1 MVGRYNRCD
10 KVLIVTTN
18 YHGYDNYRCDKVL
31 IVTTNYHGYDNYR
44 CDKVLIVTYFITSM
58 VVAVIVGSY
67 NHFSI
72 TSIVVIAV
80 IVAAMTTVDVIQ
92 Y

>member
-1 MVGRYNRCD
+1 
-10 KVLIVTTN
+10 
-18 YHGYDNYRCDKVL
+18 
-31 IVTTNYHGYDNYR
+31 
-44 CDKVLIVTYFITSM
+44 M

-80 IVAAMTTVDVIQ
+80 IVGSYNHYFITSIVVAVIVSIDVIK

>member
-1 MVGRYNRCD
+1 V
-10 KVLIVTTN
+10 
-18 YHGYDNYRCDKVL
+18 
-31 IVTTNYHGYDNYR
+31 
-44 CDKVLIVTYFITSM
+44 ITIDVIKSSM

-80 IVAAMTTVDVIQ
+80 IVGSYNHYSVITIDMIK

>member
-1 MVGRYNRCD
+1 
-10 KVLIVTTN
+10 
-18 YHGYDNYRCDKVL
+18 
-31 IVTTNYHGYDNYR
+31 
-44 CDKVLIVTYFITSM
+44 M

-72 TSIVVIAV
+72 TSIVVITV
-80 IVAAMTTVDVIQ
+80 IVGFYNQYFITSTVVVAVTTVDVIK